1 MAIKQLLK
9 RSEARIL
16 IYLDKT
22 RPELC
27 TSRVMSLKL
36 DIARN
41 YIYDLL
47 SLLQYK
53 GLIHNDLRKYFPKR
67 VYKLTLKGLNTLD
80 LARKVLI
87 QYQRKL
93 R

>member
-16 IYLDKT
+16 IYLEKT
-22 RPELC
+22 KAEIC
-27 TSRVMSLKL
+27 TSRFMSLKL

-47 SLLQYK
+47 SLLEYK
-53 GLIHNDLRKYFPKR
+53 LLIKCVKSNHAPLR
-67 VYKLTLKGLNTLD
+67 VYKLTYLGEKMLD
-80 LARKVLI
+80 TARKVLI
-87 QYQRKL
+87 QHQMKL